1 MKLRHYTIVMI
12 LIMGCLLIATGILAG
27 HSNFGASNGR
37 IFVGMLLVVIGLVLA
52 VLFRRKARHE
62 TAVFHSTTAGSAGP
76 RADSASVRPE
86 YTLSVAD
93 KSMAESL
100 VKTCACI
107 GRKGGFS
114 PVPVDLAKNDAARM
128 GRVLGDNGGYPRMQA
143 VFDSYRDRGGDP
155 RLLEKLWQPIEVWG
169 EHRPAQVTDVGS
181 PSETLSVDDIEKL
194 EKGKNIDELIAALRY
209 KKDRGVRAAAADAL
223 GTISDLRA
231 LEPLI
236 ATLEDKDGVVRWRAV
251 LALRDIGDSRA
262 IRPLEALAQGD
273 PDATAR
279 KASQQALQWLR
290 NRGQK
295 SGK

>member
-155 RLLEKLWQPIEVWG
+155 RLLVATYRSLGRTSPCPS
-169 EHRPAQVTDVGS
+169 HRCRFPV
-181 PSETLSVDDIEKL
+181 
-194 EKGKNIDELIAALRY
+194 
-209 KKDRGVRAAAADAL
+209 
-223 GTISDLRA
+223 
-231 LEPLI
+231 
-236 ATLEDKDGVVRWRAV
+236 
-251 LALRDIGDSRA
+251 GDSVCGRYREVGKGEKYRRVDSR
-262 IRPLEALAQGD
+262 IKVQKRPRR
-273 PDATAR
+273 P
-279 KASQQALQWLR
+279 
-290 NRGQK
+290 
-295 SGK
+295 SGCGRCFGNN